1 MDLYNENEPSRCT
14 VSDCC
19 NFLFELGRMTESNP
33 FDQFETREDFS
44 GIMADVVNSFSI
56 VNGNMELIYDTEDED
71 GMMDLLLAMRRVT
84 EAASE
89 TIMERNYE

>member
-56 VNGNMELIYDTEDED
+56 VSENMQMIYDSEDTTD
-71 GMMDLLLAMRRVT
+71 ALDLLVAMRRVT
-84 EAASE
+84 EAANE

>member
-1 MDLYNENEPSRCT
+1 MNLYNENEPSRCT
-14 VSDCC
+14 ISDCC

-33 FDQFETREDFS
+33 FDQFETQEDFS

-56 VNGNMELIYDTEDED
+56 VSENMQMIYDSEDTPD
-71 GMMDLLLAMRRVT
+71 ALDLLVAMRRVT
-84 EAASE
+84 EAANE

>member
-1 MDLYNENEPSRCT
+1 MNLYNENEPSRCT
-14 VSDCC
+14 ISDCC

-33 FDQFETREDFS
+33 FDQFETQEDFS

-56 VNGNMELIYDTEDED
+56 VSENMQMIYDSEDTTD
-71 GMMDLLLAMRRVT
+71 ALDLLVAMRRVT
-84 EAASE
+84 EAANE

>member
-1 MDLYNENEPSRCT
+1 MDLYNENEPSQCT
-14 VSDCC
+14 ISDCC

-33 FDQFETREDFS
+33 FDQFETQEDFS

-56 VNGNMELIYDTEDED
+56 VSENMQMIYDSADTTDAL
-71 GMMDLLLAMRRVT
+71 DLLVAMRRVT
-84 EAASE
+84 EAANE

>member
-33 FDQFETREDFS
+33 FDQFETQEDFS
-44 GIMADVVNSFSI
+44 GIMSDVVNCFNV
-56 VNGNMELIYDTEDED
+56 VNTNMELIYDAEDED
-71 GMMDLLLAMRRVT
+71 GMLDLLIAMRRVT

-89 TIMERNYE
+89 IMMERNYE

>member
-1 MDLYNENEPSRCT
+1 MNLYNENEPSRCT
-14 VSDCC
+14 ISDCC

-33 FDQFETREDFS
+33 FDQFETQEDFS

-56 VNGNMELIYDTEDED
+56 VSENMEMIYDSEDTTD
-71 GMMDLLLAMRRVT
+71 ALDLLVAMRRVT
-84 EAASE
+84 EAANE

>member
-1 MDLYNENEPSRCT
+1 MDLYNENEPSQCT
-14 VSDCC
+14 ISDCC

-33 FDQFETREDFS
+33 FDQFETQEDFS

-56 VNGNMELIYDTEDED
+56 VSENMQMIYDSEDTTD
-71 GMMDLLLAMRRVT
+71 ALDLLVAMRRVT
-84 EAASE
+84 EAANE